1 MPPPDLWNE
10 LASAGLPALLM
21 AMAVWWLQKSNREL
35 LTELNRERT
44 DRLDL
49 MQEQITKC
57 EDDRAKLWQAL
68 MRHTGEANLN
78 P

>member
-1 MPPPDLWNE
+1 MPTPDIWNE

-49 MQEQITKC
+49 MQEQIAKC
-57 EDDRAKLWQAL
+57 ENDRAKLWSTL
-68 MRHTGEANLN
+68 MRHLGENA
-78 P
+78 

>member
-49 MQEQITKC
+49 MQEQIAKC

-68 MRHTGEANLN
+68 MRHIGDANLN

>member
-1 MPPPDLWNE
+1 MPTPDIWNE

-21 AMAVWWLQKSNREL
+21 ALAVWWLQKSNRDL

-49 MQEQITKC
+49 MQEQIRNC
-57 EDDRAKLWQAL
+57 EQDRAKLWNTL
-68 MRHTGEANLN
+68 MRHLGENT
-78 P
+78 

>member
-1 MPPPDLWNE
+1 MPTPEIWDQ

-21 AMAVWWLQKSNREL
+21 ALAVWWLQKSNREL

-49 MQEQITKC
+49 MQEQIANC
-57 EDDRAKLWQAL
+57 EQDRAKLWSTL
-68 MRHTGEANLN
+68 MRHLGENA
-78 P
+78 